1 VNQFPAI
8 VILAAK
14 TAAACHV
21 NKRLPAIKDITRPAG
36 AKQANHIAA
45 PGNPL
50 SAPTTEILQTN
61 LGHDPNPAARIVPMD
76 MNGGMAGSRSGFQE
90 THNFPNMLP
99 GAST

>member
-1 VNQFPAI
+1 MRFPATE
-8 VILAAK
+8 ILDAK

-21 NKRLPAIKDITRPAG
+21 NKRLPAIKNDLRPAG
-36 AKQANHIAA
+36 AKQANHVTP

-50 SAPTTEILQTN
+50 SAQMTEVMQTN
-61 LGHDPNPAARIVPMD
+61 LGHDPNPKARIVPTDWM
-76 MNGGMAGSRSGFQE
+76 GGMAGSRSGFQE